1 MKSVH
6 GNACFRHPLRLLD
19 FLRSLKPL
27 HLVWEAQRR
36 WWGWCH
42 CFSEHWF
49 LRLSKMALSPEMP
62 SPPVFTKKNP
72 GHSIHTVYLNVYVY
86 NYIIILYIYPLNA
99 FSQGLARSC
108 LLSLVPGLNGRLRMS
123 SALLLSYQPWIG
135 HIGCV
140 AELCWVGPA
149 HAVRLSW
156 YLWFWGFR
164 VWSLELV
171 GLYLLVGNSLFSQID
186 LAMAP

>member
-1 MKSVH
+1 MKSVQ

-49 LRLSKMALSPEMP
+49 LRLSKMAPSPEMP
-62 SPPVFTKKNP
+62 SPPVFTNN
-72 GHSIHTVYLNVYVY
+72 SRAFCTYCIL
-86 NYIIILYIYPLNA
+86 YIYIYPLNA

-123 SALLLSYQPWIG
+123 SALLLSYQPWNG

-149 HAVRLSW
+149 HAVRLS
-156 YLWFWGFR
+156 
-164 VWSLELV
+164 
-171 GLYLLVGNSLFSQID
+171 
-186 LAMAP
+186 